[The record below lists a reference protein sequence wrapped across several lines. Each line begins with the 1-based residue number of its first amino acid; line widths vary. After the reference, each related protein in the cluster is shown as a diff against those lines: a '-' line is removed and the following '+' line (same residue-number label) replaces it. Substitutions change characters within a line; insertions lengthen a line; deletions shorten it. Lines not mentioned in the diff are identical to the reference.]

1 MTTATT
7 TPVLIDLVNNGLQS
21 QSANELVTS
30 SSWMLK
36 WHEEEMEKDKKLSP
50 DSTLARQ
57 QPVAERQQE

>member
-36 WHEEEMEKDKKLSP
+36 
-50 DSTLARQ
+50 
-57 QPVAERQQE
+57 